1 MHLWSL
7 FPMLLFFLGVSFLPV
22 SLGAH
27 GRYAQKLLTDLFA
40 NYTNALRPVEDT
52 DHIINVTLQIT
63 LSQIIDMDERN
74 QILTTYLYRQVW
86 TDAYLTWKK
95 EDYDGLDTIRIPSS
109 YVWRPDIVL
118 YNNADDQF
126 ASSMETNVVIRNDG
140 QIMWD
145 QPAITKSS
153 CSVDVSFFPF
163 DAQQCRL
170 TFGSWTHNG
179 NQMDLVNALDSADL
193 ADFVANVEWEVLGM
207 PAKKNVILYGCC
219 SDPYPDIT
227 YTLHL
232 KRRASFYIFN
242 LLIPCMMI
250 SFLAPL
256 GFYLPADSGEKV
268 SLGVTVLLA
277 LTVFQLLVAESMPPS
292 ENVPLIGKYYIAT
305 MTMITASTAL
315 TIFIMNIHHCGPE
328 ARPVPEWARRFILH
342 YLARI
347 CFVYEVGENCF
358 TGTPKKK
365 APPELPPDHNINPQ
379 TRSTNWDVNGE
390 SLGGMGGMG
399 GEEGV
404 GVGVKTQKEEG
415 DRLDVKRGSYQTFEP
430 SWWKDDLF
438 VSIDA
443 GEEEEGAAGGEK
455 EGVGEAEREKGF
467 RGESGYMGGAV
478 AAERGKG
485 GGGERGCVGG
495 GGERRK
501 GSLGGAEARVR
512 REVVVRAQCV
522 CQHQAL
528 CRNIEYIASCYHD
541 QRSTQRRTGEWRK
554 VAKVMDR
561 LFMWLFFIM
570 VFLMSLLIMGKAV

>member
-1 MHLWSL
+1 MKLWNVMGASL
-7 FPMLLFFLGVSFLPV
+7 FLLGISFPTV
-22 SLGAH
+22 CLGAH
-27 GRYAQKLLTDLFA
+27 GRYAQKLLTDLFS

-74 QILTTYLYRQVW
+74 QILTTYLWIRQVW
-86 TDAYLTWKK
+86 TDAYLKWKK

-118 YNNADDQF
+118 YNSADDQF
-126 ASSMETNVVIRNDG
+126 SSSMETNVVISSEG
-140 QIMWD
+140 QVMWD
-145 QPAITKSS
+145 QPAISKSS

-163 DAQQCRL
+163 DSQQCRL

-193 ADFVANVEWEVLGM
+193 ADFVPNVEWEVLGM

-292 ENVPLIGKYYIAT
+292 ESVPLIGKYYIAT

-342 YLARI
+342 HLARI
-347 CFVYEVGENCF
+347 CFVYEVGENCLS
-358 TGTPKKK
+358 TVPRKRAETEG
-365 APPELPPDHNINPQ
+365 APPPDPAPP
-379 TRSTNWDVNGE
+379 
-390 SLGGMGGMG
+390 
-399 GEEGV
+399 
-404 GVGVKTQKEEG
+404 
-415 DRLDVKRGSYQTFEP
+415 RGT
-430 SWWKDDLF
+430 SW
-438 VSIDA
+438 
-443 GEEEEGAAGGEK
+443 E
-455 EGVGEAEREKGF
+455 
-467 RGESGYMGGAV
+467 
-478 AAERGKG
+478 
-485 GGGERGCVGG
+485 
-495 GGERRK
+495 
-501 GSLGGAEARVR
+501 
-512 REVVVRAQCV
+512 AQCV
-522 CQHQAL
+522 CQHPAL
-528 CRNIEYIASCYHD
+528 RRNVEYIANCYHD
-541 QRSTQRRTGEWRK
+541 QRATQRRIGEWRK
-554 VAKVMDR
+554 VSKVLDR
-561 LFMWLFFIM
+561 MFMWLFFIM
-570 VFLMSLLIMGKAV
+570 VFLMSLLIMGKAI